1 MIIKSKE
8 NTNTSK
14 LMYDYCLSVPLT
26 TLAYTP
32 EAMRDTLLQKQERLS
47 LPHPYWYTDESLM

>member
-14 LMYDYCLSVPLT
+14 LMHDYCLSVPLT
-26 TLAYTP
+26 TLAYTS

-47 LPHPYWYTDESLM
+47 LPYPY